1 MFPVGLIGRRRRQGG
16 SHLEF
21 ADCVDVP
28 VIDGHI
34 HFAHPDLAGDL
45 LGILDRLGMSRA
57 NLVAVPD
64 LQDVNQNPALI
75 YFKALHPNR
84 VYISGALDYLDT
96 LGGLQGAPQGL
107 ATQIARLREMGFDG
121 LKLVEGKPMV
131 RQMLGLPFDG
141 PAYASMWRVLE
152 ELGFPVVFHVADPEE
167 FWDPEDCP
175 DWAMDQ
181 GWFYGAGGFP
191 AKETLYAE
199 VDAVLSRHP
208 RLGIIFAHFYFL
220 SADLPRA
227 GAFLDAHP
235 SVCFDLTP
243 GVEMYLNFARS
254 VDATRD
260 FFVKYAD
267 RIVYGTDIGASAI
280 VGGPEQGIDLVESAG
295 RARIVRQFLERDGP
309 FSAPEGVGHGL
320 GMDAESFHGIALPS
334 DVLAQVYHANFER
347 MFGARP
353 KPLVCQAALA
363 ELDRLATGLDARAG
377 APVDSPARR
386 VGLRLAEL
394 TPGGAAR

>member
-1 MFPVGLIGRRRRQGG
+1 VKLVDF
-16 SHLEF
+16 
-21 ADCVDVP
+21 VDVP

-34 HFAHPDLAGDL
+34 HFAHPDLEGDL
-45 LGILDRLGMSRA
+45 LSILDSLGMSRA

-64 LQDVNQNPALI
+64 LQHVNQNPALI
-75 YFKALHPNR
+75 YFKTLHPDR

-96 LGGLQGAPQGL
+96 LGGVQGAPQGL
-107 ATQIARLREMGFDG
+107 AAQIARLREIGFDG

-131 RQMLGLPFDG
+131 RRMLGLPFDC
-141 PAYASMWRVLE
+141 PAYARMWEVLE

-167 FWDPEDCP
+167 FWDPDGCP

-181 GWFYGAGGFP
+181 GWFYGSGGFP

-199 VDAVLSRHP
+199 VDAVLARHP
-208 RLGIIFAHFYFL
+208 RLRVIFAHFYFL

-243 GVEMYLNFARS
+243 GVEMYLNFARN

-260 FFVKYAD
+260 FFLRYAD

-280 VGGPEQGIDLVESAG
+280 VGGPEQGIDPVESVG
-295 RARIVRQFLERDGP
+295 RSRIVRQFLEGEGP
-309 FSAPEGVGHGL
+309 FSAPEGVGHWL
-320 GMDAESFHGIALPS
+320 GMDAQSFYGIELPC
-334 DVLAQVYHANFER
+334 DVLAQVYQANFER

-353 KPLVCQAALA
+353 RPLDCQAALA
-363 ELDRLATGLDARAG
+363 ELERLAAGLDARAG
-377 APVDSPARR
+377 VPIDSPARH
-386 VGLRLAEL
+386 VAGRLAEF
-394 TPGGAAR
+394 TARGTAR